1 MYNFPTFAKFN
12 FSFFIFFLLL
22 FPLVAYPQT
31 ASLQNSASS
40 KSLSAAT
47 ASKSQEGKSLWVYRN
62 PFNRRLFLE
71 NVGQFK
77 GKINT
82 PGSTIKYAVCDK
94 ETWMYFSPTG
104 LTYRHDQRPELT
116 EREMDKAEFAKNEKE
131 KQEAIQAMQRVFT
144 TFVNMQWL
152 GSNPDVQIETMG
164 EAPDHFSYPP
174 DIIEGNTSTETF
186 IARGFEKITYKNL
199 YKNIDVEY
207 TMMPFEK
214 GGFKYTIILHPGA
227 DASVIKMKYS
237 DIRKLKLDR
246 EGNITIKS
254 QMGDIVDHA
263 PQTFYKDGAT
273 ISSQFILND
282 NIVSFSLGAYDASK
296 TVVIDPWTTTTGAA
310 NTNAYDVDFDDFGN
324 VYTYGGPANYQVV
337 KFNPSGVQQWAFN
350 ANFNG
355 TGSYGDFAV
364 DQKSQSIYIGESVN
378 LGTGAQVR
386 KIRGGASSATQLAVF
401 AGDSRFNEIWRM
413 QYNPCIGK
421 TVMGG
426 ASTSAPSY
434 FQAAMLDTN
443 VSALTP
449 VNMFGASEPYHDIG
463 LLAVDDYGSTYML
476 TARSVFGNSSILD
489 NSMAKAPV
497 PALSPTTWQIS
508 SGLTLVEYTTNT
520 YVTESTSAYNG
531 MAVSPNFLYTYD
543 GMTLK
548 KWNMTTGAAITSVV
562 VGGATAA
569 NYNYGGITVD
579 RCDNIYVG
587 FNNKIFRYDVNLVN
601 QATVATCAGNVFDLR
616 IGKNDILYACGA
628 SFVQALSAYP
638 CTNNTMTLA
647 MSSTGS
653 CSGTSSATV
662 AVSGGTSPYTYSWS
676 TSPVQ
681 TTATASNLSAG
692 TYTVTVTDGSCAKAI
707 ATNTITVTAG
717 PGVPVTVTPTTSTIC
732 EGASTNLTASGA
744 NSYSWAPTTGLNTS
758 IGATVVASPTVTTT
772 YTVTGTTTGC
782 SGTAVTTVNV
792 DPLPTVAV
800 NSPDVCT
807 GQSAVLTASGAS
819 TYSWSPATSLSAT
832 TGTSVTTTTAVAIN
846 YIVTGTS
853 AAGCVNTAQSSVTIS
868 TMPSSNAGADIT
880 ICSGAT
886 GNIGAPATVGYVY
899 IWSPTTGLSSSTAPD
914 PTVTLT
920 NVTASP
926 VTSSYTVT
934 TSPAGCSSTDV
945 VNVTVKPKDNAAFSY
960 PSSTVCQTGG
970 TDPVATIAGTT
981 GGTFTFTPAGLSINS
996 STGLI
1001 TLASSTLNTYTVTYT
1016 TTGLCPDTSSF
1027 VISIVNVPVA
1037 TFSYAGPYCQDA
1049 TPDPLPTFPSG
1060 ASAGVF
1066 SASPAGLVFVNTAT
1080 GEVDLSASTPNAYT
1094 VTNSIAAGGGCPA
1107 ATATN
1112 TITINAVPVTT
1123 VTNTVVCSGVST
1135 TLTAGGATSY
1145 VWSDASTLSTLT
1157 VSPLNTTSYTVTGTT
1172 AGCSSS
1178 AVGTVTTNPIPAVT
1192 VNSATVCAGTPA
1204 TLTASGAT
1212 SYSWSDGSSASSLT
1226 AAPGTTTPYI
1236 VTGTS
1241 AGCSSSATGTI
1252 TVDPIPTVTVNSP
1265 VICIGLSATLMA
1277 SGATSYLWS
1286 TTSTANPLFV
1296 TPVSTT
1302 SYTVT
1307 GTTAGCSASAVSTV
1321 TVTQL
1326 PVITVNSTTICSGQS
1341 STLTAGGGATYAW
1354 STGASG
1360 NTITISP
1367 TATTSYTVSD
1377 NTPGC
1382 SGSATATVTVNPTPV
1397 LTVNSAIICQ
1407 GQSATLTASGANT
1420 YLWSTGSVTS
1430 TLTDS
1435 PLVNTSYTVTGTSSN
1450 CSTSAS
1456 ASITVLPVPVITA
1469 TGASICSGST
1479 AIINANG
1486 GTSYVWSSGS
1496 VASSASVSP
1505 LTNANY
1511 TVTGTA
1517 GGCSSN
1523 AVAAVTVFP
1532 IPTAAFSGTPNPV
1545 GVLEPVITFTD
1556 RSSADVNYWAWDFGD
1571 GDSLVG
1577 TQNPIHQFPPMEATY
1592 TVTLTV
1598 QNAGSC
1604 PNSISKT
1611 VVVGPDFTFYIPNAF
1626 SPNDD
1631 QKNDVF
1637 GASGGGIQKFQLL
1650 VFDRWGNQIFSTDD
1664 ITQTWDGKVKGKADV
1679 AQQDVFVWK
1688 VTITD
1693 VFKKEHDFIGTVTI
1707 VK

>member
-1 MYNFPTFAKFN
+1 MYHLKTLPKFN
-12 FSFFIFFLLL
+12 FSAFIFLALMLLSNVV
-22 FPLVAYPQT
+22 FPQT
-31 ASLQNSASS
+31 ASIQNSTSS
-40 KSLSAAT
+40 KALSAVPANQ
-47 ASKSQEGKSLWVYRN
+47 SKEGKTFWVYKN

-71 NVGQFK
+71 NVGQFNK
-77 GKINT
+77 KTHVAEPN
-82 PGSTIKYAVCDK
+82 IKFVVCDK
-94 ETWMYFSPTG
+94 ETWMYFTPKG
-104 LTYRHDQRPELT
+104 LTYRHDKRPELT
-116 EREMDKAEFAKNEKE
+116 EEDMDKAEFAKNEKD
-131 KQEAIQAMQRVFT
+131 KQAAIQAMQRVIT
-144 TFVNMQWL
+144 TFVNMEWL
-152 GSNPDVQIETMG
+152 GANPDVSIEMQG
-164 EAPDHFSYPP
+164 EAPDQFSYPP
-174 DIIEGNTSTETF
+174 DFLEGNTSLETF
-186 IARGFEKITYKNL
+186 IAKGFEKITYKNL
-199 YKNIDVEY
+199 YKGIDVEY
-207 TMMPFEK
+207 TMMPVEK

-227 DASVIKMKYS
+227 DASVIKMKYA
-237 DIRKLKLDR
+237 DIKKLKLDK
-246 EGNITIKS
+246 EGNITVKS

-263 PQTFYKDGAT
+263 PYTLYKDGAV
-273 ISSQFILND
+273 IASHFIVND
-282 NIVSFSLGAYDASK
+282 NIVSFQLSDYDHSK
-296 TVVIDPWTTTTGAA
+296 TVIIDPWTTTTGAA
-310 NTNAYDVDFDDFGN
+310 NTNAYDVDFDDLGN

-337 KFNPSGVQQWAFN
+337 KFNNAGVQQWTFN

-378 LGTGAQVR
+378 LASGAQVR
-386 KIRGGASSATQLAVF
+386 KVRGTGASASQLAVF

-443 VSALTP
+443 VTTLTP

-463 LLAVDDYGSTYML
+463 LLSVDDYGATYML

-489 NSMAKAPV
+489 NTMAKAPV
-497 PALSPTTWQIS
+497 PALSPTTWQVQ
-508 SGLTLVEYTTNT
+508 SGLTIVEYTANT

-543 GMTLK
+543 GMTIK
-548 KWNMTTGAAITSVV
+548 KWNLSTGALIASQV
-562 VGGATAA
+562 VGGASAP

-587 FNNKIFRYDVNLVN
+587 FNKIIYRFDVNLVN
-601 QATVATCAGNVFDLR
+601 QATVATCAGNVFDLK

-628 SFVQALSAYP
+628 SFVQALGAYP
-638 CTNNTMTLA
+638 CINNTMTLA

-662 AVSGGTSPYTYSWS
+662 AVSGGTPPYTYSWS

-717 PGVPVTVTPTTSTIC
+717 PGVPVSVTPTTSTIC
-732 EGASTNLTASGA
+732 AGASTNLTASGA
-744 NSYSWAPTTGLNTS
+744 NSYSWSPTDGLNTS

-792 DPLPTVAV
+792 DPLPTVTV

-832 TGTSVTTTTAVAIN
+832 TGTSVTTTTTVAIN

-853 AAGCVNTAQSSVTIS
+853 AAGCVNSAQSSVTIS

-886 GNIGAPATVGYVY
+886 GNIGAPATAGYVY
-899 IWSPTTGLSSSTAPD
+899 VWSPTTGVSNSTAPD

-920 NVTASP
+920 NVTGSP

-945 VNVTVKPKDNAAFSY
+945 VNVTVKPKENASFSY
-960 PSSTVCQTGG
+960 PSATVCQTGG
-970 TDPVATIAGTT
+970 TDPVASIAGTA
-981 GGTFTFTPAGLSINS
+981 GGAFTFTPAGLSINA

-1001 TLASSTLNTYTVTYT
+1001 TLSSSTLGTYTVTYT
-1016 TTGLCPDTSSF
+1016 TVGTCPDTSTF
-1027 VISIVNVPVA
+1027 VISIVTVPVA
-1037 TFSYAGPYCQDA
+1037 TFSYAGPYCQNA
-1049 TPDPLPTFPSG
+1049 TPDPTPTFPVG

-1066 SASPAGLVFVNTAT
+1066 SSSAGLVFLNTAT
-1080 GEVDLSASTPNAYT
+1080 GEVDLSASIPNAYT
-1094 VTNSIAAGGGCPA
+1094 VTNTIAAGGGCPA
-1107 ATATN
+1107 ASATN

-1123 VTNTVVCSGVST
+1123 VTNTVVCGGVST
-1135 TLTAGGATSY
+1135 TLTAGGATTY
-1145 VWSDASTLSTLT
+1145 VWSDGSTSGTLT
-1157 VSPLNTTSYTVTGTT
+1157 AAPLNTTSYTVTGTT
-1172 AGCSSS
+1172 SGCSSS
-1178 AVGTVTTNPIPAVT
+1178 AVGTITTNPIPTVT

-1212 SYSWSDGSSASSLT
+1212 SYVWSDGSTATSLT
-1226 AAPGTTTPYI
+1226 ATPGTTTPYI
-1236 VTGTS
+1236 VTGTT

-1252 TVDPIPTVTVNSP
+1252 SVNPIPTVTVNSP

-1277 SGATSYLWS
+1277 SGATTYSWS
-1286 TTSTANPLFV
+1286 TASTANPLFV
-1296 TPVSTT
+1296 TPVTT
-1302 SYTVT
+1302 TPYTVT

-1341 STLTAGGGATYAW
+1341 SVLTAAGGATYAW

-1360 NTITISP
+1360 NTITVSP
-1367 TATTSYTVSD
+1367 TVTTPYTVSD

-1382 SGSATATVTVNPTPV
+1382 SGSATGTVTVNPTPV
-1397 LTVNSAIICQ
+1397 LTVNSAIICE

-1420 YLWSTGSVTS
+1420 YLWSTGSVAS
-1430 TLTDS
+1430 ALTVS
-1435 PLVNTSYTVTGTSSN
+1435 PVMTTSYSVTGTSLN
-1450 CSTSAS
+1450 CSASAS

-1469 TGASICSGST
+1469 TGASICSGGT
-1479 AIINANG
+1479 AKIYANG
-1486 GTSYVWSSGS
+1486 GSSYVWSSGS
-1496 VASSASVSP
+1496 VTDSASVSP
-1505 LTNANY
+1505 ATNANY

-1556 RSSADVNYWAWDFGD
+1556 GSSADVNYWAWEFGD
-1571 GDSLVG
+1571 GDSLLG
-1577 TQNPIHQFPPMEATY
+1577 TQHPIHT
-1592 TVTLTV
+1592 
-1598 QNAGSC
+1598 
-1604 PNSISKT
+1604 
-1611 VVVGPDFTFYIPNAF
+1611 
-1626 SPNDD
+1626 
-1631 QKNDVF
+1631 
-1637 GASGGGIQKFQLL
+1637 
-1650 VFDRWGNQIFSTDD
+1650 STDGSD
-1664 ITQTWDGKVKGKADV
+1664 LHCY
-1679 AQQDVFVWK
+1679 FN
-1688 VTITD
+1688 
-1693 VFKKEHDFIGTVTI
+1693 GTKCRVMS
-1707 VK
+1707 KQYQ